1 MPSNLYC
8 ELWTVQELKD
18 NGLDYAS
25 SKTQILNMRQ
35 KSLNQKHKINEINLE
50 NPIKML
56 QHCCGMKVVCGSET
70 TET

>member
-8 ELWTVQELKD
+8 ELWAVQELKD

-35 KSLNQKHKINEINLE
+35 KSLNQKTWKKWNQIENELKCYNIMEWKL
-50 NPIKML
+50 
-56 QHCCGMKVVCGSET
+56 CGT